1 MDFDVPVERGHVL
14 QFARAIGAP
23 ESPPDAIPSVPP
35 TFVVVADHF
44 DPRFDRR
51 PSIGQPWIGSGRT
64 ASGVADD
71 DAAHDSLFHVEQR
84 FTYTRALQVGE
95 VLRVH
100 RVPPRTWT
108 TQGRRA
114 GRLQFVELVTEL
126 RDRHGTLVA
135 TNTWVDVATERTH
148 AEVTVAQPTDRAD
161 TTDRADA
168 TDDDAFVVAEQITRT
183 QIVMYAGASGDFH
196 PLHHDDVY
204 ARHRGYPG
212 SFVPGMLTMAIAGR
226 AVATVLATDRLAEFG
241 GRFHAQVWPGDT
253 LLATVQVTDT
263 GVAGEPTAVT
273 VALRTHRGMVVFT
286 GDARTHSPDV
296 QAGNSR
302 SSSASSVPSSTG

>member
-23 ESPPDAIPSVPP
+23 DAPPDAVPSVPP

-44 DPRFDRR
+44 DPHFDRR
-51 PSIGQPWIGSGRT
+51 PTIGQPWIGSGRT

-71 DAAHDSLFHVEQR
+71 DPAHHSLFHVEQR
-84 FTYTRALQVGE
+84 FTYARALRVGE
-95 VLRVH
+95 VLRAH
-100 RVPPRTWT
+100 RLPPRTWT
-108 TQGRRA
+108 KQGRRA

-126 RDRHGTLVA
+126 RDPDGALVV
-135 TNTWVDVATERTH
+135 TNTWLDVATERTH
-148 AEVTVAQPTDRAD
+148 NEVTVAQPDDHTGGADGPVDGIVIADR
-161 TTDRADA
+161 
-168 TDDDAFVVAEQITRT
+168 ITRT

-226 AVATVLATDRLAEFG
+226 AVATVLDTDQLAEFG

-253 LLATVQVTDT
+253 LLATLHTTDRDIT
-263 GVAGEPTAVT
+263 DPDTSGATAVDVT
-273 VALRTHRGMVVFT
+273 LRTHRDVVVFT
-286 GDARTHSPDV
+286 GDARTRHPDA
-296 QAGNSR
+296 QGGNNR
-302 SSSASSVPSSTG
+302 SSSAASVASSTG